1 MKIAFFDYPVTLAEP
16 PKTGGIRL
24 VSYAL
29 ALRLARA
36 GHEVLFYGSK
46 GHYQES
52 EYQEDGITYRRI
64 PESWVDKVLEPLNF
78 LDTWNLSHPQR
89 PFYASKLFF
98 CEYYRQVAKDIQA
111 QQCDVIHMNIV
122 FQFVPLMRA
131 YNPQAKIVLHIHS
144 DFLPL
149 FDPVMV
155 ERHLK
160 SVDLVIGC
168 SNYLINQV
176 RKYLPHVNSQTIY
189 NGADTRHF
197 TVSNVERRKAQTKDI
212 KQLLFVGRISPEK
225 GIHVLIDAF
234 NKVVSRYPQVQLK
247 LVGSENALVPWYTL
261 DREDP
266 QIQNLLPY
274 YQGNYR
280 SHLQDGLT
288 SNAAN
293 SVFFLGKVPHFEL
306 FEYYQQADIFI
317 FPSVWNEAF
326 GMPIIEAMSM
336 GLPVIATRG
345 GAFPELV
352 EEGKTGLLVER
363 GDADALAEA
372 ILRLLLD
379 DNQRLAMAEAGRR
392 RAVEKFDWDRQ
403 AEKLLHQYHA
413 LNKGREQKIGYCGG
427 SKI

>member
-36 GHEVLFYGSK
+36 GHKVLFYGSK
-46 GHYQES
+46 GHYQEL
-52 EYQEDGITYRRI
+52 EYYEESIIYRRI
-64 PESWVDKVLEPLNF
+64 PDSWFDKLLEPLNF
-78 LDTWNLSHPQR
+78 LDSWNLSHPQR

-98 CEYYRQVAKDIQA
+98 CEFYRQVAQDIQA

-122 FQFVPLMRA
+122 FQYVPLMRA

-155 ERHLK
+155 EQCLK

-168 SNYLINQV
+168 SNYLTNQV
-176 RKYLPHVNSQTIY
+176 RKYLPHIKSQTIY
-189 NGADTRHF
+189 NGVDIHHF
-197 TVSNVERRKAQTKDI
+197 TAHNHNKKAKKTDI
-212 KQLLFVGRISPEK
+212 KQILFVGRISPEK
-225 GIHVLIDAF
+225 GVHVLIDAF
-234 NKVVSRYPQVQLK
+234 NKVVSHYPQVQLK

-274 YQGNYR
+274 YQGSYR
-280 SHLQDGLT
+280 SQLQNRLT
-288 SNAAN
+288 STAAS

-326 GMPIIEAMSM
+326 GMPIVEAMSM

-352 EEGKTGLLVER
+352 EDEKTGLLVER
-363 GDADALAEA
+363 GDVDALAEA
-372 ILRLLLD
+372 ILRLLED
-379 DNQRLAMAEAGRR
+379 DNLRIAMGEAGQQ
-392 RAVEKFDWDRQ
+392 RAVEKFAWDYQ
-403 AEKLLHQYHA
+403 AQKLLHEYHA
-413 LNKGREQKIGYCGG
+413 MMTK
-427 SKI
+427 

>member
-46 GHYQES
+46 GSHQELQ
-52 EYQEDGITYRRI
+52 YYEDGIIYRRI
-64 PESWVDKVLEPLNF
+64 PDSWFDKFLEPLNS
-78 LDTWNLSHPQR
+78 LDSWNLSNPKR

-98 CEYYRQVAKDIQA
+98 CEFYRQVAQDIQA

-155 ERHLK
+155 EQCLK

-168 SNYLINQV
+168 SDYLTNQV
-176 RKYLPHVNSQTIY
+176 RKYLPHVKSQTIY
-189 NGADTRHF
+189 NGADIHHF
-197 TVSNVERRKAQTKDI
+197 TVVNDKDNKKAKKKDTKQI
-212 KQLLFVGRISPEK
+212 LFVGRISPEK
-225 GIHVLIDAF
+225 GVHVLIDAF
-234 NKVVSRYPQVQLK
+234 NKVVSHYPQVQMK
-247 LVGSENALVPWYTL
+247 LIGSENALVPWYTL

-274 YQGNYR
+274 YQGSYP
-280 SHLQDGLT
+280 SHLQNRLT
-288 SNAAN
+288 STTTS

-306 FEYYQQADIFI
+306 FEYYQQADIFV

-326 GMPIIEAMSM
+326 GMPIVEAMSM

-352 EEGKTGLLVER
+352 EDEKTGLLVER
-363 GDADALAEA
+363 GDAEALAEA
-372 ILRLLLD
+372 ILRLLEN
-379 DNQRLAMAEAGRR
+379 DNLRIAMGEAGQQ
-392 RAVEKFDWDRQ
+392 RAVEKFAWDYQ
-403 AEKLLHQYHA
+403 AQKLSQQYYA
-413 LNKGREQKIGYCGG
+413 MMTE
-427 SKI
+427 

>member
-36 GHEVLFYGSK
+36 GHKVLFYGSK
-46 GHYQES
+46 GHYQEF
-52 EYQEDGITYRRI
+52 EYYEDGIIYRRI
-64 PESWVDKVLEPLNF
+64 PDSWFDKLLEPLNSI
-78 LDTWNLSHPQR
+78 DSWNLSHPQR

-98 CEYYRQVAKDIQA
+98 CEFYRQVAQDIQA

-155 ERHLK
+155 EQCLK

-168 SNYLINQV
+168 SDYLTNQV
-176 RKYLPHVNSQTIY
+176 RKYLPHVKSQTIY
-189 NGADTRHF
+189 NGADINHF
-197 TVSNVERRKAQTKDI
+197 TISNNHEKKDTKQI
-212 KQLLFVGRISPEK
+212 LFVGRISPEK
-225 GIHVLIDAF
+225 GVHILIDAF

-266 QIQNLLPY
+266 QIQNLRPY

-280 SHLQDGLT
+280 SQLQNQLT
-288 SNAAN
+288 STAAK

-326 GMPIIEAMSM
+326 GMPIVEAMSM

-352 EEGKTGLLVER
+352 EDEKTGLLVER
-363 GDADALAEA
+363 GDADALAAA
-372 ILRLLLD
+372 ILRLLGD
-379 DNQRLAMAEAGRR
+379 DNLRIAMGKAGQK
-392 RAVEKFDWDRQ
+392 RAVEKFAWDYQ
-403 AEKLLHQYHA
+403 AKKLISNYKKLY
-413 LNKGREQKIGYCGG
+413 L
-427 SKI
+427 

>member
-29 ALRLARA
+29 ARRLARA

-46 GHYQES
+46 GHYQEF
-52 EYQEDGITYRRI
+52 EYHEDGITYRRI
-64 PESWVDKVLEPLNF
+64 PESWLDKILEPLNF
-78 LDTWNLSHPQR
+78 LDSWNISHPQR
-89 PFYASKLFF
+89 PFYASKLFY
-98 CEYYRQVAKDIQA
+98 CEFYRQVAKDIQA

-149 FDPVMV
+149 FDPAMV
-155 ERHLK
+155 EQHLK

-168 SNYLINQV
+168 SDYLKNQV
-176 RKYLPHVNSQTIY
+176 RKYLPHVNSQTLY

-197 TVSNVERRKAQTKDI
+197 AVPNHHNQEANKKDI
-212 KQLLFVGRISPEK
+212 KQILFVGRISPEK

-247 LVGSENALVPWYTL
+247 LVGSGTALVPWYTL
-261 DREDP
+261 DREDQ
-266 QIQNLLPY
+266 QIQNILSY
-274 YQGNYR
+274 YQGSYR
-280 SHLQDGLT
+280 EQLQKRIA
-288 SNAAN
+288 SNAVS

-345 GAFPELV
+345 GAFPELI
-352 EEGKTGLLVER
+352 EDGKTGLLVER
-363 GDADALAEA
+363 GNADALADA
-372 ILRLLLD
+372 MLRLLLD
-379 DNQRLAMAEAGRR
+379 DNLRIAMGELGNRQ
-392 RAVEKFDWDRQ
+392 AVEKFDWDHQ
-403 AEKLLHQYHA
+403 AQKLLHQYQVMMKS
-413 LNKGREQKIGYCGG
+413 LNMHTLR
-427 SKI
+427 S

>member
-1 MKIAFFDYPVTLAEP
+1 MKIAFFDYPVTIAEP

-36 GHEVLFYGSK
+36 GNQVLFYGSK
-46 GHYQES
+46 GSHQEL
-52 EYQEDGITYRRI
+52 EYYEDGIIYRRI
-64 PESWVDKVLEPLNF
+64 PDSWLDKVLEPLNF
-78 LDTWNLSHPQR
+78 LDIWNLSNPKR

-98 CEYYRQVAKDIQA
+98 CGFYRQVAKDLQA

-122 FQFVPLMRA
+122 FQFVPLIRA

-155 ERHLK
+155 EHCLK

-168 SNYLINQV
+168 SDYLTNQV

-189 NGADTRHF
+189 NGADIRHF
-197 TVSNVERRKAQTKDI
+197 TVANDQNKANQKEP
-212 KQLLFVGRISPEK
+212 KQILYVGRISPEK
-225 GIHVLIDAF
+225 GVHVLIDAF
-234 NKVVSRYPQVQLK
+234 NKVLSRYPQVQLK
-247 LVGSENALVPWYTL
+247 LVGSENAIVPWYTL

-274 YQGNYR
+274 YQGSYR
-280 SHLQDGLT
+280 SHLQDRLT
-288 SNAAN
+288 STAAS
-293 SVFFLGKVPHFEL
+293 SVFFLGKVPHLEL
-306 FEYYQQADIFI
+306 LEYYQQADIFV

-326 GMPIIEAMSM
+326 GMPIVEAMSM
-336 GLPVIATRG
+336 RLPVIATRG

-352 EEGKTGLLVER
+352 EDEKTGLLVEKEN
-363 GDADALAEA
+363 ADALAEA
-372 ILRLLLD
+372 ILRLLVD
-379 DNQRLAMAEAGRR
+379 DNLRIAMGEAGKH
-392 RAVEKFDWDRQ
+392 RAFEQFAWDHQ
-403 AEKLLHQYHA
+403 AEKLLDQYHA
-413 LNKGREQKIGYCGG
+413 MMTNI
-427 SKI
+427 

>member
-1 MKIAFFDYPVTLAEP
+1 MKIAFFDYPVTIAEP

-36 GHEVLFYGSK
+36 GNQVLFYGSK
-46 GHYQES
+46 GSHQEL
-52 EYQEDGITYRRI
+52 EYYEDGIIYRRI
-64 PESWVDKVLEPLNF
+64 PDSWLDKVLEPLNF
-78 LDTWNLSHPQR
+78 LDIWNLSNPKR

-98 CEYYRQVAKDIQA
+98 CGFYRQVAKDLQA

-122 FQFVPLMRA
+122 FQFVPLIRA

-155 ERHLK
+155 EHCLK

-168 SNYLINQV
+168 SDYLTNQV

-189 NGADTRHF
+189 NGADIRHF
-197 TVSNVERRKAQTKDI
+197 TVANDQNKANQKEP
-212 KQLLFVGRISPEK
+212 KQILYVGRISPEK
-225 GIHVLIDAF
+225 GVHVLIDAF

-247 LVGSENALVPWYTL
+247 LVGSENAVVPWYTL

-274 YQGNYR
+274 YQGSYR
-280 SHLQDGLT
+280 SHLQDRLT
-288 SNAAN
+288 STAAS

-306 FEYYQQADIFI
+306 LEYYQQADIFV

-326 GMPIIEAMSM
+326 GMPIVEAMSM
-336 GLPVIATRG
+336 RLPVIATRG

-352 EEGKTGLLVER
+352 EDEKTGLLVER
-363 GDADALAEA
+363 DNADALAEA
-372 ILRLLLD
+372 ILRLLVD
-379 DNQRLAMAEAGRR
+379 DNLRIAMGEAGKH
-392 RAVEKFDWDRQ
+392 RAFEQFAWDHQ
-403 AEKLLHQYHA
+403 AEKLLEQYHA
-413 LNKGREQKIGYCGG
+413 MLTNI
-427 SKI
+427 

>member
-1 MKIAFFDYPVTLAEP
+1 MKIAFFDYPITIAEP

-36 GHEVLFYGSK
+36 GNEVLFYGSK
-46 GHYQES
+46 GSHQEL
-52 EYQEDGITYRRI
+52 EYYEDGIIYRRI
-64 PESWVDKVLEPLNF
+64 PDSWLDKVLEPLNF
-78 LDTWNLSHPQR
+78 LDIWNLSNPKR

-98 CEYYRQVAKDIQA
+98 CGFYRQVAKDLQA

-122 FQFVPLMRA
+122 FQFVPLIRA

-155 ERHLK
+155 EHCLK

-168 SNYLINQV
+168 SDYLTNQV

-189 NGADTRHF
+189 NGADIRHF
-197 TVSNVERRKAQTKDI
+197 TVANDQNKANQKEP
-212 KQLLFVGRISPEK
+212 KQILYVGRISPEK
-225 GIHVLIDAF
+225 GVHVLIDAF

-247 LVGSENALVPWYTL
+247 LVGSENAVVPWYTL

-274 YQGNYR
+274 YQGSYR
-280 SHLQDGLT
+280 SHLQDRLT
-288 SNAAN
+288 STAAS

-306 FEYYQQADIFI
+306 LEYYQQADIFV

-326 GMPIIEAMSM
+326 GMPIVEAMSM
-336 GLPVIATRG
+336 RLPVIATRG

-352 EEGKTGLLVER
+352 EDEKTGLLVER
-363 GDADALAEA
+363 ENADALAEA
-372 ILRLLLD
+372 ILRLLVD
-379 DNQRLAMAEAGRR
+379 DNLRIAMGEAGKH
-392 RAVEKFDWDRQ
+392 RAFEQFAWDHQ
-403 AEKLLHQYHA
+403 AEKLLDQYHA
-413 LNKGREQKIGYCGG
+413 MMTNI
-427 SKI
+427 

>member
-1 MKIAFFDYPVTLAEP
+1 MKIAFFDYPVTIAEP

-46 GHYQES
+46 GPHQEL
-52 EYQEDGITYRRI
+52 EYYEDGITYRRI
-64 PESWVDKVLEPLNF
+64 PDSWLDQVLEPLNF
-78 LDTWNLSHPQR
+78 LDIWNLSNPKR

-98 CEYYRQVAKDIQA
+98 CEFYRKVAKDIQA
-111 QQCDVIHMNIV
+111 QQCDVIHINIV
-122 FQFVPLMRA
+122 FQFIPLIRA

-155 ERHLK
+155 EQCLK

-168 SNYLINQV
+168 SDYLTNQV
-176 RKYLPHVNSQTIY
+176 RKYLPHVKSQTIY
-189 NGADTRHF
+189 NGADIHHF
-197 TVSNVERRKAQTKDI
+197 TISNDHDNKKINKKDI
-212 KQLLFVGRISPEK
+212 KQILFVGRISPEK
-225 GIHVLIDAF
+225 GVHVLIDAF
-234 NKVVSRYPQVQLK
+234 NKVVSRYPQVQMK

-266 QIQNLLPY
+266 QIQNLRPF
-274 YQGNYR
+274 YQGSYR
-280 SHLQDGLT
+280 SHLQDRLT
-288 SNAAN
+288 SSAAS
-293 SVFFLGKVPHFEL
+293 SVFFLGKVPHFDL

-326 GMPIIEAMSM
+326 GMPIVEAMSM

-352 EEGKTGLLVER
+352 EDEKTGLLVER

-372 ILRLLLD
+372 ILRLLGD
-379 DNQRLAMAEAGRR
+379 DNLRIAMGEAGQL
-392 RAVEKFDWDRQ
+392 RAVEKFAWDYQ
-403 AEKLLHQYHA
+403 AQKLLHQYQQ
-413 LNKGREQKIGYCGG
+413 L
-427 SKI
+427 

>member
-46 GHYQES
+46 GHYQEL
-52 EYQEDGITYRRI
+52 EYHEDGIIYRRI
-64 PESWVDKVLEPLNF
+64 PESWLDKVLEPLNF
-78 LDTWNLSHPQR
+78 LDSWNLSNPKR

-98 CEYYRQVAKDIQA
+98 CEFYRQVAKDIQA

-155 ERHLK
+155 EQRLK

-168 SNYLINQV
+168 SDYLINQV
-176 RKYLPHVNSQTIY
+176 RKYLPHVKSQTIY
-189 NGADTRHF
+189 NGADIHHF
-197 TVSNVERRKAQTKDI
+197 TIPNDNHNREAKKKDTKQI
-212 KQLLFVGRISPEK
+212 LFVGRISPEK
-225 GIHVLIDAF
+225 GVHVIIDAF
-234 NKVVSRYPQVQLK
+234 NKVVSRYPQAQLK

-274 YQGNYR
+274 YQGSYR
-280 SHLQDGLT
+280 AQLQERIAST
-288 SNAAN
+288 AAS

-306 FEYYQQADIFI
+306 FEYYQQADIFL

-352 EEGKTGLLVER
+352 EDGKTGLLVER

-372 ILRLLLD
+372 ILRLLVD
-379 DNQRLAMAEAGRR
+379 DNLRIAMGEAGRR
-392 RAVEKFDWDRQ
+392 RAVEKFDWDHQ
-403 AEKLLHQYHA
+403 AQKLLHQYHA
-413 LNKGREQKIGYCGG
+413 MMN
-427 SKI
+427 SFT

>member
-1 MKIAFFDYPVTLAEP
+1 MKIAFFDYPVTIAEP
-16 PKTGGIRL
+16 PKSGGIRL

-46 GHYQES
+46 GSYQDL
-52 EYQEDGITYRRI
+52 EYYEDGIIYRRI
-64 PESWVDKVLEPLNF
+64 PDSWLDKILEPLNF
-78 LDTWNLSHPQR
+78 LDTWNISHPQR

-98 CEYYRQVAKDIQA
+98 REFYRQVAQDIQA

-149 FDPVMV
+149 FDPVIV
-155 ERHLK
+155 KKHLK

-168 SNYLINQV
+168 SDYLTNQV
-176 RKYLPHVNSQTIY
+176 RKYLPHINSQTIY
-189 NGADTRHF
+189 NGADIRHF
-197 TVSNVERRKAQTKDI
+197 TVPNDHDNHKAEKKDPQQI
-212 KQLLFVGRISPEK
+212 LFVGRISPEK
-225 GIHVLIDAF
+225 GVHVLIDAF
-234 NKVVSRYPQVQLK
+234 NKVVSRYPQVQLQ

-266 QIQNLLPY
+266 QIQNLRPY
-274 YQGNYR
+274 YQGSYR
-280 SHLQDGLT
+280 AHLQNRLT
-288 SNAAN
+288 STAA
-293 SVFFLGKVPHFEL
+293 SAVFFLGKIPHLEL
-306 FEYYQQADIFI
+306 ISYYQQADIFI

-326 GMPIIEAMSM
+326 GMPIVEAMSM
-336 GLPVIATRG
+336 GLPIIATRG

-352 EEGKTGLLVER
+352 EDEKTGLLVER

-372 ILRLLLD
+372 ILRLLVD
-379 DNQRLAMAEAGRR
+379 DNLKQAMGEAGQH
-392 RAVEKFDWDRQ
+392 RAVEKFAWDDQ
-403 AEKLLHQYHA
+403 AEKLLHQYCEIMTS
-413 LNKGREQKIGYCGG
+413 LT
-427 SKI
+427 

>member
-36 GHEVLFYGSK
+36 GHKVLFYGSK
-46 GHYQES
+46 GHYQEL
-52 EYQEDGITYRRI
+52 EYHEESIIYRRI
-64 PESWVDKVLEPLNF
+64 PESWFDKLLEPLNF
-78 LDTWNLSHPQR
+78 LDSWNLSHPQR

-98 CEYYRQVAKDIQA
+98 CEFYRQVAQDIQA
-111 QQCDVIHMNIV
+111 QQCDVIHINIV
-122 FQFVPLMRA
+122 FQYVPLMRA

-155 ERHLK
+155 EQCLK

-168 SNYLINQV
+168 SDYLTNQI
-176 RKYLPHVNSQTIY
+176 RKYLPHVKSQTIY
-189 NGADTRHF
+189 NGADIHHF
-197 TVSNVERRKAQTKDI
+197 TVHNHNKKAKKTDI
-212 KQLLFVGRISPEK
+212 KQILFVGRISPEK
-225 GIHVLIDAF
+225 GVHVLIDAF
-234 NKVVSRYPQVQLK
+234 NKVVSHYPQVQLK

-274 YQGNYR
+274 YQGSYR
-280 SHLQDGLT
+280 SQLQNRLT
-288 SNAAN
+288 STAAS

-326 GMPIIEAMSM
+326 GMPIVEAMSM
-336 GLPVIATRG
+336 RLPVIATRG

-352 EEGKTGLLVER
+352 EDEKTGLLVER
-363 GDADALAEA
+363 GDVDALAEA
-372 ILRLLLD
+372 ILRLLED
-379 DNQRLAMAEAGRR
+379 DNLRIAMGEAGQQ
-392 RAVEKFDWDRQ
+392 RAVEKFAWDYQ
-403 AEKLLHQYHA
+403 AQKLLHEYHA
-413 LNKGREQKIGYCGG
+413 MMTK
-427 SKI
+427 

>member
-46 GHYQES
+46 GSHQEL
-52 EYQEDGITYRRI
+52 EYYEDGITYRRI
-64 PESWVDKVLEPLNF
+64 PDSWLDKVLEPLNF
-78 LDTWNLSHPQR
+78 LDSWNLSNPKR

-98 CEYYRQVAKDIQA
+98 CDFYRKVAQDIQA
-111 QQCDVIHMNIV
+111 QQCDVIHINIV

-155 ERHLK
+155 EQCLK

-168 SNYLINQV
+168 SDYLTNQV
-176 RKYLPHVNSQTIY
+176 RKYLPHVKSQTIY
-189 NGADTRHF
+189 NGADIHHF
-197 TVSNVERRKAQTKDI
+197 TISNDHDNKRTNKKDI
-212 KQLLFVGRISPEK
+212 KQILFVGRISPEK
-225 GIHVLIDAF
+225 GVHVLIDAF

-247 LVGSENALVPWYTL
+247 LVGSETALVPWYTL

-266 QIQNLLPY
+266 QIQNLRPY
-274 YQGNYR
+274 YQGSYR
-280 SHLQDGLT
+280 SHLQNRLT
-288 SNAAN
+288 STAAS

-326 GMPIIEAMSM
+326 GMPIVEAMSM

-352 EEGKTGLLVER
+352 EDEKTGLLVER

-372 ILRLLLD
+372 ILRLLGD
-379 DNQRLAMAEAGRR
+379 DNLRIAMREAGQQ
-392 RAVEKFDWDRQ
+392 RAVEKFAWDYQ
-403 AEKLLHQYHA
+403 AQKLLHHYQQ
-413 LNKGREQKIGYCGG
+413 L
-427 SKI
+427 

>member
-36 GHEVLFYGSK
+36 GNKVLFYGSK
-46 GHYQES
+46 GSHREF
-52 EYQEDGITYRRI
+52 EYYEDGITYRRI
-64 PESWVDKVLEPLNF
+64 PDSWLDKVLEPLNF
-78 LDTWNLSHPQR
+78 LDSWNLSNPKR

-98 CEYYRQVAKDIQA
+98 CEFYRKVAQDIQA
-111 QQCDVIHMNIV
+111 QQCDVIHINIV

-131 YNPQAKIVLHIHS
+131 YNPKAKIVLHIHS

-155 ERHLK
+155 EQCLK

-168 SNYLINQV
+168 SDYLTNQV
-176 RKYLPHVNSQTIY
+176 RKYLPHVRSQTIY
-189 NGADTRHF
+189 NGADIHHF
-197 TVSNVERRKAQTKDI
+197 TIYNEHDNKKTNKKDI
-212 KQLLFVGRISPEK
+212 KQILFVGRISPEK
-225 GIHVLIDAF
+225 GVHILIDAF

-266 QIQNLLPY
+266 QIQNLRPY
-274 YQGNYR
+274 YQGSYR
-280 SHLQDGLT
+280 SHLQNRLT
-288 SNAAN
+288 STAAS

-326 GMPIIEAMSM
+326 GMPIVEAMSM

-352 EEGKTGLLVER
+352 EDEKTGLLVER

-372 ILRLLLD
+372 ILRLLGD
-379 DNQRLAMAEAGRR
+379 DNLRIAMGEAGQQ
-392 RAVEKFDWDRQ
+392 RAIEKFAWDYQ
-403 AEKLLHQYHA
+403 AQKLLHHYQQ
-413 LNKGREQKIGYCGG
+413 L
-427 SKI
+427 

>member
-1 MKIAFFDYPVTLAEP
+1 MKIAFFDYHATLAEP

-46 GHYQES
+46 GHYQEL
-52 EYQEDGITYRRI
+52 EYYEDGITYRRI
-64 PESWVDKVLEPLNF
+64 PDSWIDKILDPLNL
-78 LDTWNLSHPQR
+78 LDIWGISHPQR
-89 PFYASKLFF
+89 PFYASTLFF
-98 CEYYRQVAKDIQA
+98 REFYRQVAKDIQA
-111 QQCDVIHMNIV
+111 QKCDVIHMNIV

-131 YNPQAKIVLHIHS
+131 YNPHAKIVLHLHS

-149 FDPVMV
+149 FDPVIV
-155 ERHLK
+155 EQHLK
-160 SVDLVIGC
+160 SVDLVVGC

-176 RKYLPHVNSQTIY
+176 RKYLPQVKSETLY

-197 TVSNVERRKAQTKDI
+197 TISNNSYKKVKNKDI
-212 KQLLFVGRISPEK
+212 KQILFVGRISPEK
-225 GIHVLIDAF
+225 GVHILIDAF

-247 LVGSENALVPWYTL
+247 LVGSENALIPWYTL

-266 QIQNLLPY
+266 QVQKILLY
-274 YQGNYR
+274 YQGNYKSQLEER
-280 SHLQDGLT
+280 INP
-288 SNAAN
+288 NAAS

-306 FEYYQQADIFI
+306 LEYYQQAYIFV

-336 GLPVIATRG
+336 GLPVIATYG
-345 GAFPELV
+345 GAFPELI
-352 EEGKTGLLVER
+352 EDGKTGLLVER

-372 ILRLLLD
+372 MLRLLLD
-379 DNQRLAMAEAGRR
+379 DNLAIAMGEAGRQQ
-392 RAVEKFDWDRQ
+392 AIEKFDWEHQ
-403 AEKLLHQYHA
+403 AQKLLHYYHA
-413 LNKGREQKIGYCGG
+413 MMNLTAPTLR
-427 SKI
+427 S

>member
-29 ALRLARA
+29 GLRLARA
-36 GHEVLFYGSK
+36 GNEVLFYGSK
-46 GHYQES
+46 GSHHQEL
-52 EYQEDGITYRRI
+52 EYYEDGIIYRRI
-64 PESWVDKVLEPLNF
+64 PDSWLDKVLEPLNF
-78 LDTWNLSHPQR
+78 LDTWNLSNPKR
-89 PFYASKLFF
+89 PFYASTLFF
-98 CEYYRQVAKDIQA
+98 REFYRQVAKDIQA

-122 FQFVPLMRA
+122 FQFIPLMRA
-131 YNPQAKIVLHIHS
+131 FNPQAKIVLHLHS

-155 ERHLK
+155 EQHLR

-168 SNYLINQV
+168 SDYLANQV
-176 RKYLPHVNSQTIY
+176 RKYLPHIPCKTLY
-189 NGADTRHF
+189 NGVNIHHF
-197 TVSNVERRKAQTKDI
+197 TVPRDNDDREVKEKDI
-212 KQLLFVGRISPEK
+212 KQILFVGRISPEK
-225 GIHVLIDAF
+225 GVHILIGAF

-266 QIQNLLPY
+266 QIQNIFPY
-274 YQGNYR
+274 YQGSYR
-280 SHLQDGLT
+280 SHLQERIAST
-288 SNAAN
+288 AAS
-293 SVFFLGKVPHFEL
+293 SVFFLGKIPHFEL

-336 GLPVIATRG
+336 GLPVIATHG

-352 EEGKTGLLVER
+352 EDGKTGLLVER

-372 ILRLLLD
+372 MLRLLVD
-379 DNQRLAMAEAGRR
+379 DNLRKAMGEAGRQ
-392 RAVEKFDWDRQ
+392 RAVEKFDWDHQ
-403 AEKLLHQYHA
+403 AEKLLHHYHA
-413 LNKGREQKIGYCGG
+413 IMT
-427 SKI
+427 